1 MKHTYKIDGMTCES
15 CAVKV
20 KSALL
25 TLPDVLSVLVDK
37 PSDTAVIEMQNH
49 ISIEVLNQRVK
60 SKDDKYSIQEIDSGM
75 MDAEHSNSLSQ
86 YKPIY
91 VVFAYILGVTL
102 FAEFGDG
109 HFDFH
114 NWMRYFM
121 AGFFLCFS
129 FFKMLD
135 LSGFADSYM
144 SYDIIAKKWRG
155 WGFVYAFLELGLGI
169 IYLLNCCPLAANIIA
184 FSIMTVSIIGVLQS
198 VYNKRKIQCACLGAV
213 FDLPMSTI
221 TIIED
226 ALMIVMSGYMIFSLL
241 N

>member
-1 MKHTYKIDGMTCES
+1 MKHTYKINGMTCEN

-25 TLPDVLSVLVDK
+25 TLPDVISVSVDK
-37 PSDTAVIEMQNH
+37 PTDTAEIEMQNH
-49 ISIEVLNQRVK
+49 ISIEVLNQKVK
-60 SKDDKYSIQEIDSGM
+60 SKDDKYSIQVLDRGM
-75 MDAEHSNSLSQ
+75 MDSEVSHSLTQ
-86 YKPIY
+86 YKPIFL
-91 VVFAYILGVTL
+91 VFAYILCVTL
-102 FAEFGDG
+102 IAEFRDG
-109 HFDFH
+109 HFDSQ

-144 SYDIIAKKWRG
+144 SYDIIAKRWRE
-155 WGFVYAFLELGLGI
+155 WGYVYAFIELGLGI
-169 IYLLNCCPLAANIIA
+169 AYLLNCCLLATNITA
-184 FSIMTVSIIGVLQS
+184 FIVMTISIIGVLQS
-198 VYNKRKIQCACLGAV
+198 VLNKRKIQCACLGAV

-226 ALMIVMSGYMIFSLL
+226 ALMIMMSGYMINTLL
-241 N
+241 

>member
-1 MKHTYKIDGMTCES
+1 MTCEN

-25 TLPDVLSVLVDK
+25 TLPDVLSVSVDNS
-37 PSDTAVIEMQNH
+37 SDTAVIEMHKH
-49 ISIEVLNQRVK
+49 IPINVLNQKVK
-60 SKDDKYSIQEIDSGM
+60 SKDDKYSIQVLDRGM
-75 MDAEHSNSLSQ
+75 MDSEVSHSLTQ
-86 YKPIY
+86 YKPIFL
-91 VVFAYILGVTL
+91 VFAYILGVTL
-102 FAEFGDG
+102 IAEFRDG
-109 HFDFH
+109 HFDFQ

-144 SYDIIAKKWRG
+144 SYDIIAKRWRD
-155 WGFVYAFLELGLGI
+155 WGYVYAFIELGLGI
-169 IYLLNCCPLAANIIA
+169 AYLLNCCLLATNITA
-184 FSIMTVSIIGVLQS
+184 FIVMTISIIGVLQS
-198 VYNKRKIQCACLGAV
+198 VLNKRKIQCACLGAV

-226 ALMIVMSGYMIFSLL
+226 ALMIMMSGYMIKTLL
-241 N
+241 